1 MKPLTPSQL
10 SHILYL
16 LDSGASAHEI
26 STSTSI
32 HHSTISR
39 IRSKHRP
46 NLAISSGGRPRLLT
60 SSDTRYAVRLIT
72 SQKADNASQV
82 KRLLA
87 NSLPHS
93 ISTKTIRR
101 TLSRAGMKAVVKV
114 KRPLLKAK
122 HRKDRLDW
130 ALARQNW
137 TIEDWKRIVWSD
149 ETKIN
154 RLGSDG
160 RKWVWKRDGEGLSD
174 RLVSGT
180 LKFGGGSLMMWGC
193 MFWEGCG
200 YACQIEGK
208 MDADLYVSILED
220 NLEDSVEYYGKER
233 EDFIFQQ
240 DNDPKHKSKKAQ
252 NWFKENNIDLLPW
265 PAQSPDL
272 NPIEHL
278 WDHLKIKLEEYEEA
292 PRGIGELWTR
302 VDKEWNDIK
311 PEVCQNLIES
321 MPRRV
326 EAVIKA
332 KGGYTKY

>member
-46 NLAISSGGRPRLLT
+46 NLATSSGGRPRLLT
-60 SSDTRYAVRLIT
+60 SSDTRYAVRL
-72 SQKADNASQV
+72 
-82 KRLLA
+82 
-87 NSLPHS
+87 
-93 ISTKTIRR
+93 
-101 TLSRAGMKAVVKV
+101 
-114 KRPLLKAK
+114 
-122 HRKDRLDW
+122 
-130 ALARQNW
+130 
-137 TIEDWKRIVWSD
+137 
-149 ETKIN
+149 
-154 RLGSDG
+154 
-160 RKWVWKRDGEGLSD
+160 EGLSD

>member
-10 SHILYL
+10 SHILNL

-46 NLAISSGGRPRLLT
+46 NLATSSGGRPRLLT

-93 ISTKTIRR
+93 ISTKTKRR

-114 KRPLLKAK
+114 KRPLLKPK
-122 HRKDRLDW
+122 LRKDRLDW
-130 ALARQNW
+130 ALAY
-137 TIEDWKRIVWSD
+137 
-149 ETKIN
+149 
-154 RLGSDG
+154 G
-160 RKWVWKRDGEGLSD
+160 RKWVWKKDGEGLSD

-180 LKFGGGSLMMWGC
+180 LNFGGGSLIMWGC

-220 NLEDSVEYYGKER
+220 NLEDSMEYYGKKR

-240 DNDPKHKSKKAQ
+240 DNDSKHKSKKAQ
-252 NWFKENNIDLLPW
+252 NWFKENNIDLLLW
-265 PAQSPDL
+265 PAQSPDFNL
-272 NPIEHL
+272 IEHL
-278 WDHLKIKLEEYEEA
+278 WDDLKIKLEEYEEA